1 MKILFAGDEQHYS
14 EFALNEV
21 IRLAM
26 NTWADITLLGSQP
39 AVPTRSATNA
49 GPALPDQPL
58 SLALNRYRETFLKGC
73 GDTDSPY
80 ALGNPTF
87 EWVPQKKGVY
97 EEMLVSR
104 SAKKELRVRLRLGQ
118 PVQEILQE
126 CQEGQYDLL
135 VLGCSGGQGCAWE
148 SATEVPHRVASDA
161 DTSVLL
167 VKEEQPITRIRA
179 CLDQSFISQDSLEM
193 ITQMATI
200 HGAQLEL
207 IGLTQEGALKKDV
220 YRRLIEIGD
229 YYEDRQISIRTQLT
243 EVTAFE
249 NFLAQTSE
257 HDLLALFMG
266 KKSLLDR
273 FFPRDWIGRLV
284 SKCQTSVLVMR

>member
-1 MKILFAGDEQHYS
+1 MKILFVGDEQPYS

-26 NTWADITLLGSQP
+26 NTWADVTLLGSQA
-39 AVPTRSATNA
+39 AVPNRAA
-49 GPALPDQPL
+49 GSGGQSLADQPL
-58 SLALNRYRETFLKGC
+58 SQALHRYRETFLKGC
-73 GDTDSPY
+73 GDADSPY
-80 ALGNPTF
+80 AMGNLTF
-87 EWVPQKKGVY
+87 EWLAQKKGVY

-104 SAKKELRVRLRLGQ
+104 SAKKELRVRLRLGN

-126 CQEGQYDLL
+126 GQEGEYDLI
-135 VLGCSGGQGCAWE
+135 VIGCTGGQRCLWE
-148 SATEVPHRVASDA
+148 SVPEAPHKVVSEA
-161 DTSVLL
+161 DCSVLL

-179 CLDQSFISQDSLEM
+179 CLDQSFISQESLEM

-200 HGAQLEL
+200 HGAQVEL
-207 IGLTQEGALKKDV
+207 IGLTQEGALKKEV

-229 YYEDRQISIRTQLT
+229 YYEDRQITVKTQLT
-243 EVTAFE
+243 EVAEFE
-249 NFLAQTSE
+249 NFLAQKSE

-273 FFPRDWIGRLV
+273 FFPRDWIGRFV